1 MSFQLVSALFVEAA
15 KPAVKV
21 VPTVPPPA
29 PVWPLLAGFALL
41 AATAGALAK
50 RQSLSGTA
58 ISCLGAA
65 ASFATLEA
73 LDAGLFKPMG
83 FGCVSGPHAAVAVIL
98 FATPPKNAKAT
109 AYSVLGGHLIAA
121 IAALLQLAVLPAAVA
136 FAAKTVIVSLV
147 VLGMKLADA
156 VHPPACAFAML
167 FVVGKQG
174 PMDVI
179 GPLIGCGILVACQQ
193 VWLKLPA
200 AASPADKIT
209 DKKAQ

>member
-83 FGCVSGPHAAVAVIL
+83 FGCVSGPHAVRHDLNPVDRAQRL
-98 FATPPKNAKAT
+98 LSQLGFTNWTGSRCHPLRHTPKECEGD
-109 AYSVLGGHLIAA
+109 SI
-121 IAALLQLAVLPAAVA
+121 
-136 FAAKTVIVSLV
+136 
-147 VLGMKLADA
+147 
-156 VHPPACAFAML
+156 
-167 FVVGKQG
+167 
-174 PMDVI
+174 
-179 GPLIGCGILVACQQ
+179 
-193 VWLKLPA
+193 
-200 AASPADKIT
+200 
-209 DKKAQ
+209 